1 MYCICCSA
9 SSVTL
14 YEAIVT
20 VRSSGVGRALLHED
34 TQYIAAL
41 CTAKYWFSCRRI
53 IAFSVDV
60 VRMPVVDMTMLRR
73 ACSVNKIILCV
84 WYSRVHDHSDIASDT
99 LYAADTAAA
108 TSVNAYSTSKQFH
121 KTVLQDSSS
130 RRSCSYNVL
139 LLALI
144 FSCTSTAATA
154 GATAAASS
162 DCAIIL

>member
-73 ACSVNKIILCV
+73 AC
-84 WYSRVHDHSDIASDT
+84 SRVHDHSDIASDT